1 VFDPGFSS
9 FVTINDIVLL
19 TVWNTSWI
27 STQMLMFQDV
37 KTQDCHVILMTK
49 YSKLNMKQEQD
60 VQSFSLHF
68 SETIVFSKLV
78 FGYLKCIG

>member
-1 VFDPGFSS
+1 
-9 FVTINDIVLL
+9 
-19 TVWNTSWI
+19 
-27 STQMLMFQDV
+27 MLMFQDV